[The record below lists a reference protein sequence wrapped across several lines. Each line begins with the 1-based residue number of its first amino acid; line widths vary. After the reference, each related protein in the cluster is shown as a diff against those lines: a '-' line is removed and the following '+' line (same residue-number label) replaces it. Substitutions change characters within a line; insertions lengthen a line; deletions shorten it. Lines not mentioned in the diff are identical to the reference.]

1 MTIKQLKEIIK
12 DLPDDLLVYVDERRT
27 EYTYG
32 YVNTAEVQ
40 QINIMDEHENVTD
53 EDVRVLI
60 LSEE

>member
-12 DLPDDLLVYVDERRT
+12 DLPDDLLIYVDERRT

-40 QINIMDEHENVTD
+40 QINIMDEHDNVTD

>member
-12 DLPDDLLVYVDERRT
+12 DLPNDMLVYVDERRT

-40 QINIMDEHENVTD
+40 QINIMDEHDNVTD